1 MPDAPLVLLGLVVV
15 AALAFDFINGFH
27 DTANAIATCISTRAL
42 SIRNAIAMAAGLN
55 FVGALVSTHVATTI
69 GKEIVDPGFVT
80 QVVILSALS
89 GAIFWDLLTWHYG
102 IPASS
107 SHAIIGGIIGAG
119 IASRG
124 YGVLKW
130 GGVSKILAAIVISPV
145 AGTLIAFLIMVGI
158 FWAFRGFHP
167 SPLNR
172 GFRKMQILSAAFM
185 AFSHG
190 SNDAQKSMGVITMAL
205 VSYGAIHTFHIPVWV
220 ILSCAAS
227 MAFGTA
233 AGGWRIIK
241 TVGRDF
247 VKLQPVHG
255 FCAETSS
262 AGGILTASA
271 LGIPISTTHVIT
283 SAILGVGLSQGRRK
297 VNWDVGARIV
307 WAWILTIPASAAAS
321 YIAYR
326 LLAPAQPEDP
336 PAALRVPPATGG
348 ARRFAGAGMR
358 SKPKEWGRSE
368 VKRSR
373 AGSPHGEPRT
383 EPSSEAAERDPRS
396 LGAHVLFGVGHSRVS
411 RR

>member
-42 SIRNAIAMAAGLN
+42 SIRNAIAMAAALN

-130 GGVSKILAAIVISPV
+130 GGISKILAAIVISPV

-190 SNDAQKSMGVITMAL
+190 
-205 VSYGAIHTFHIPVWV
+205 AIHTFHIPVWV

-262 AGGILTASA
+262 AGVILTASA
-271 LGIPISTTHVIT
+271 LG
-283 SAILGVGLSQGRRK
+283 
-297 VNWDVGARIV
+297 
-307 WAWILTIPASAAAS
+307 
-321 YIAYR
+321 
-326 LLAPAQPEDP
+326 
-336 PAALRVPPATGG
+336 
-348 ARRFAGAGMR
+348 
-358 SKPKEWGRSE
+358 
-368 VKRSR
+368 
-373 AGSPHGEPRT
+373 
-383 EPSSEAAERDPRS
+383 
-396 LGAHVLFGVGHSRVS
+396 
-411 RR
+411 